1 MKRSVARVALGLL
14 LGLSPAAA
22 RAQGQP
28 CSYQGSEYSDGA
40 LSCQHGQQVQCLG
53 GDWVDQGQTCTA
65 DSGGAP
71 GQMGMDSGAEEP
83 AGTDAFMPGDSQVA
97 PPMPDDMP

>member
-1 MKRSVARVALGLL
+1 MKRSVAWIAVALLL
-14 LGLSPAAA
+14 ALSPAAA

-28 CSYQGSEYSDGA
+28 CAYQGSQYSDGS
-40 LSCQHGQQVQCLG
+40 LSCQHGVQQQCLG
-53 GDWVDQGQTCTA
+53 GNWVDQGQTCTG
-65 DSGGAP
+65 DSGGAA

-83 AGTDAFMPGDSQVA
+83 AGTDAFMPGDSQGA